1 MSYSLNIVIDLGDD
15 AEKAIRDGFMLVT
28 KINDYSDSPI
38 NATYAIEDDDSVILE
53 GKTF

>member
-1 MSYSLNIVIDLGDD
+1 MSYSLNIVIDLGDDD

-38 NATYAIEDDDSVILE
+38 NATYAI
-53 GKTF
+53 